1 MDELLTVA
9 NLFNA
14 LFAVIC
20 WSIRNEL
27 HHIRHEL
34 GEAKGIGNRAHK
46 RLDEHIAQKH

>member
-1 MDELLTVA
+1 MDELVTVA

-34 GEAKGIGNRAHK
+34 GEAKGLGKRAHE
-46 RLDEHIAQKH
+46 RIDEHISMKH

>member
-1 MDELLTVA
+1 MDELITVS

-27 HHIRHEL
+27 HHIRFEL
-34 GEAKGIGNRAHK
+34 GEAKGIGNRAHV
-46 RLDEHIAQKH
+46 RIDEHIALKH